1 MAGNLDF
8 VEKVKSELGLKAAYR
23 AAMRRFNSSNV
34 QKFKGNAEL
43 FEPEINGTYAL
54 REQSEAYG
62 PNFSRKNEVLSSGKT
77 RFWNDN

>member
-8 VEKVKSELGLKAAYR
+8 VEKVKSELGFKAAHR

-34 QKFKGNAEL
+34 QKFKCNTEL

-54 REQSEAYG
+54 REQGETYE
-62 PNFSRKNEVLSSGKT
+62 PVFSGKM
-77 RFWNDN
+77 RR

>member
-8 VEKVKSELGLKAAYR
+8 VEKVKSELGLKAAHR

-43 FEPEINGTYAL
+43 FEPEINGTYVL
-54 REQSEAYG
+54 RSRVKLMG
-62 PNFSRKNEVLSSGKT
+62 PILAVKMRC
-77 RFWNDN
+77 